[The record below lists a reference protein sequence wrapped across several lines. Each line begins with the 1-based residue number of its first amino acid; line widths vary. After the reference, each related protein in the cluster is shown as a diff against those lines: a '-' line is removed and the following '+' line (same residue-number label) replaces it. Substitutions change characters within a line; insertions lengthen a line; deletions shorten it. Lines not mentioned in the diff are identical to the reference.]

1 MKTKSFFSLL
11 AGLAAGAAL
20 GVLYAP
26 DKGSNTRARVK
37 KAAEDGLG
45 EFGDKAA
52 EKEEEAEKSLK
63 SLKETLREKSAE
75 IKEGTRQLLLEQ
87 LDRLENALRK
97 AEEPAASEE
106 PSEEP
111 EAEEDSAEE
120 EEEL

>member
-52 EKEEEAEKSLK
+52 AKEEEAEKSLK
-63 SLKETLREKSAE
+63 TLKETLKEKSTE
-75 IKEGTRQLLLEQ
+75 IKEETRQFLLDQ

-97 AEEPAASEE
+97 VEEPAAPEE
-106 PSEEP
+106 E
-111 EAEEDSAEE
+111 EAEEAEAGEE
-120 EEEL
+120 EAL

>member
-52 EKEEEAEKSLK
+52 AKEEEAEKSLK
-63 SLKETLREKSAE
+63 TLKETIREKYGAEGRYPSVPPGSAGPPG
-75 IKEGTRQLLLEQ
+75 KRPPEGG
-87 LDRLENALRK
+87 
-97 AEEPAASEE
+97 
-106 PSEEP
+106 
-111 EAEEDSAEE
+111 
-120 EEEL
+120 

>member
-45 EFGDKAA
+45 DFGEKAA
-52 EKEEEAEKSLK
+52 AKEEEAEKSLK
-63 SLKETLREKSAE
+63 SLKETLREKGNE

-97 AEEPAASEE
+97 VDEPAEPLEEEDEPADVAEESQ
-106 PSEEP
+106 
-111 EAEEDSAEE
+111 EEDD
-120 EEEL
+120 L

>member
-20 GVLYAP
+20 GILYAP

-52 EKEEEAEKSLK
+52 AKEEEAEKSLK
-63 SLKETLREKSAE
+63 TLKETIREKSTE
-75 IKEGTRQLLLEQ
+75 LKEDTRQFLLDQ

-97 AEEPAASEE
+97 VDEPAAPAKEE
-106 PSEEP
+106 
-111 EAEEDSAEE
+111 AAAEE
-120 EEEL
+120 EANEEEV